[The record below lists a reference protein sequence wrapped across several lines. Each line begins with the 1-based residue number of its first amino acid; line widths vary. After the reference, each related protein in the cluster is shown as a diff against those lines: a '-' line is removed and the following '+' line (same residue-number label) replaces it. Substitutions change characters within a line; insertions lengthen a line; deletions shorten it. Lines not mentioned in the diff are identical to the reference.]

1 MVSDLHPA
9 FQMEGA
15 NAGERGMEAA
25 NYAAQR
31 IPRK

>member
-9 FQMEGA
+9 FQMEDA
-15 NAGERGMEAA
+15 AVGECGGKAA